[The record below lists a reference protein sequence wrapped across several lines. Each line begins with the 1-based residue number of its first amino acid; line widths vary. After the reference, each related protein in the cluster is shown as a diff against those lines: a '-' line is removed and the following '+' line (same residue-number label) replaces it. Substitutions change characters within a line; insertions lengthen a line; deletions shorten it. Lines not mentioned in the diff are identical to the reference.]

1 MHFFLNGVLKK
12 AIYILFLQHWGTKI
26 KNKHNKGKKK
36 EKKKREKKKREREI
50 WSNNNMD
57 IGSVC
62 G

>member
-36 EKKKREKKKREREI
+36 RKKEEREKKEKRKGDLE
-50 WSNNNMD
+50 
-57 IGSVC
+57 
-62 G
+62 

>member
-36 EKKKREKKKREREI
+36 EKKKRGKKKEKRKGDLE
-50 WSNNNMD
+50 
-57 IGSVC
+57 
-62 G
+62 

>member
-1 MHFFLNGVLKK
+1 MHFFLNGVLKT

-36 EKKKREKKKREREI
+36 RKKEERKKEKRKGI